1 VNGSPSQAYVH
12 RYSLE
17 KKIGANRDPCEVIEK
32 LRHGGTVQAVGDAA
46 KDTYIHSGKTDRQDR
61 EGCIVRCMKVMV

>member
-1 VNGSPSQAYVH
+1 MEAHLKHMHTDTVWK
-12 RYSLE
+12 